1 MITANAARMLRKAY
15 VQIRNEDSS
24 GGSNYRIT
32 VRQLESLVR
41 LSEALARV
49 NLSLEVDESHVAE
62 ATRLLSCSILKVHKA
77 DLTVDGQEDLVEDLT
92 DVRDSSKNNAMV
104 SLPYDR
110 ALKVLKRSSLYRPK
124 TMTGSL

>member
-1 MITANAARMLRKAY
+1 MLRKAY
-15 VQIRNEDSS
+15 VQLRSEDTS

-49 NLSLEVDESHVAE
+49 NLSLEVDENHVAE

-77 DLTVDGQEDLVEDLT
+77 DLTVDAKEDLVEDMT
-92 DVRDSSKNNAMV
+92 EGRDSSRNNAMV
-104 SLPYDR
+104 R
-110 ALKVLKRSSLYRPK
+110 
-124 TMTGSL
+124 